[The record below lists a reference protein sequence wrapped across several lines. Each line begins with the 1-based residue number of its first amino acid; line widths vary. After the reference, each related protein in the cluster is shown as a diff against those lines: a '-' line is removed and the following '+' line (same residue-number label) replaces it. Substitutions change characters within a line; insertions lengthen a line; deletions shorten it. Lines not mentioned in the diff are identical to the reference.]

1 MDRTILHCDCNSFF
15 ASVETLLDPSLAEG
29 PTAVCGDP
37 ESRHGII
44 LAKNEKA
51 KAFGVQTAET
61 IWKSY
66 ASWAAADT
74 LRTKPQLGARGTYC
88 VKRGYVP
95 KKFARRERHTHFLL
109 V

>member
-1 MDRTILHCDCNSFF
+1 M
-15 ASVETLLDPSLAEG
+15 P
-29 PTAVCGDP
+29 
-37 ESRHGII
+37 
-44 LAKNEKA
+44 
-51 KAFGVQTAET
+51 T

-74 LRTKPQLGARGTYC
+74 LRTKPQFGAKGTYC

-109 V
+109 GMENRDTNSRFS